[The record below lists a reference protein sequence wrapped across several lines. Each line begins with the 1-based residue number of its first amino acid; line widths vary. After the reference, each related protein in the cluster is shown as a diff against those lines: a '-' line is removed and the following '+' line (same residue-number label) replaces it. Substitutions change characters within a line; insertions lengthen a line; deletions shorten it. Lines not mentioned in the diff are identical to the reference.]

1 MMGFS
6 CFLHDLSF
14 ISIDQAAQLCNRIGL
29 PVPKISLMLCP
40 VCIARTDAMPAA
52 VAYGTNRTDPK
63 GTPHPTM
70 GDGTPAMG
78 KRHKKTHALCPRCG
92 KRSYHTQKTAFHG
105 SWRAG
110 IRNKFSINLWSF
122 MILRACVCRKQIS
135 FQAERC
141 WKVLRLNFE
150 KVADWQTTMPQ
161 TLLEHDRM
169 ISNIPWLCIVAGF
182 ALHQR
187 RKQCAACGFPATKI
201 RSYNWSKK
209 SKRRRAPG
217 TGRMRRC
224 RGPVFPGQTIQA
236 CTHTHILDNYIYIY
250 LDPQRCEILVTKV
263 FSGEKGDN
271 NLILGTYPKKSNK
284 APSTCSSPK

>member
-1 MMGFS
+1 MGFS

-52 VAYGTNRTDPK
+52 VAHGTNRTDPK

-110 IRNKFSINLWSF
+110 IRNKFSINLWSCERVSAGNRF
-122 MILRACVCRKQIS
+122 LFKLKD
-135 FQAERC
+135 AERFFVWTLKKLQIGRPQC
-141 WKVLRLNFE
+141 RRHCLNMIE
-150 KVADWQTTMPQ
+150 WY
-161 TLLEHDRM
+161 RM
-169 ISNIPWLCIVAGF
+169 TIPWLCIVGWLCHPSAQE
-182 ALHQR
+182 A
-187 RKQCAACGFPATKI
+187 
-201 RSYNWSKK
+201 
-209 SKRRRAPG
+209 
-217 TGRMRRC
+217 MRRLRLPSDQDSILQLVQEVQAQTSTRHWPHEAL
-224 RGPVFPGQTIQA
+224 RGSCLPGPNYPSM
-236 CTHTHILDNYIYIY
+236 HTHRYIMIYIYNYICIYIYICMYVYIYIY
-250 LDPQRCEILVTKV
+250 IYISL
-263 FSGEKGDN
+263 
-271 NLILGTYPKKSNK
+271 
-284 APSTCSSPK
+284 

>member
-110 IRNKFSINLWSF
+110 IRNKFSINLWSCERVSAGNRF
-122 MILRACVCRKQIS
+122 LFKLKD
-135 FQAERC
+135 AERFFVWTLKKLQVGRPPC
-141 WKVLRLNFE
+141 RRHCLNMIEWYRISHDCALWLALPFISAGSNAPPAASQRPRFDPTTGPRSPSADEHQALAAWGAAGVLSSRA
-150 KVADWQTTMPQ
+150 KP
-161 TLLEHDRM
+161 
-169 ISNIPWLCIVAGF
+169 
-182 ALHQR
+182 
-187 RKQCAACGFPATKI
+187 
-201 RSYNWSKK
+201 SKH
-209 SKRRRAPG
+209 A
-217 TGRMRRC
+217 
-224 RGPVFPGQTIQA
+224 
-236 CTHTHILDNYIYIY
+236 HTHIYI
-250 LDPQRCEILVTKV
+250 R
-263 FSGEKGDN
+263 
-271 NLILGTYPKKSNK
+271 
-284 APSTCSSPK
+284 